1 MGTFGGRLK
10 ALRKERR
17 FTQAQLGKAIGVSDV
32 TVGYWEKD
40 QNQPGGSSLTKL
52 AKYLGVSEAY
62 LMTGKEDGPNVTT
75 SDLGSRQIPIIS
87 WVQAGYW
94 TSECDATN
102 REGFTDYILTTDAHS
117 MGTFA
122 LKVKGK
128 SMEPEFREGD
138 VIVVDPELY
147 PKPGEYVIAK
157 NGSDEATFK
166 RYRSRGVSDD
176 GKDIFE
182 LVPLNEDYAT
192 INSLTVKVR
201 IVGVVVEHR
210 RKMRI

>member
-1 MGTFGGRLK
+1 MGTFGTRLK

-32 TVGYWEKD
+32 TIGYWEKD
-40 QNQPGGSSLTKL
+40 QNEPGGTSLTKL

-62 LMTGKEDGPNVTT
+62 LMSGKEDGSNVVQAEI
-75 SDLGSRQIPIIS
+75 GAMQIPIIS

-94 TSECDATN
+94 TSESDATN
-102 REGFTDYILTTDAHS
+102 REGFTDYVLTTEAHS

-128 SMEPEFREGD
+128 SMEPEFKEGD
-138 VIVVDPELY
+138 IIVVDPDLY
-147 PKPGEYVIAK
+147 PKPGEFVIAK

-166 RYRSRGVSDD
+166 RYRSRGTGED
-176 GKDIFE
+176 GADIFE

-192 INSLTVKVR
+192 INSLKVKVR

-210 RKMRI
+210 RNMRT